1 MCIYFFTLTLLT
13 LFKPVMSKKETIDQ
27 YVIDK
32 IKEIRISKKISQ
44 AELARLLD
52 VSEGFIGNIEN
63 KNYRAKYN
71 LKHLNELAI
80 IFKCSPKDFMPEKAL
95 K

>member
-1 MCIYFFTLTLLT
+1 MT
-13 LFKPVMSKKETIDQ
+13 KKEKIEQ
-27 YVIDK
+27 YVINK
-32 IKEIRISKKISQ
+32 VKEIRTEKGISQ

-71 LKHLNELAI
+71 IRHLNELAK
-80 IFKCSPKDFMPEKAL
+80 IFECSPRDFLPDEPL
-95 K
+95 

>member
-1 MCIYFFTLTLLT
+1 
-13 LFKPVMSKKETIDQ
+13 MSNPSNKKIEQ

-32 IKEIRISKKISQ
+32 VREKRLKQNISQ

-52 VSEGFIGNIEN
+52 VSEGFIGNIESP
-63 KNYRAKYN
+63 NYRAKYN
-71 LKHLNELAI
+71 IAHLNELAKV
-80 IFKCSPKDFMPEKAL
+80 FECSPRDFLPEKPL

>member
-1 MCIYFFTLTLLT
+1 MGNKANI
-13 LFKPVMSKKETIDQ
+13 EQ
-27 YVIDK
+27 YVIEK
-32 IKEIRISKKISQ
+32 VKEMRIVRDISQ

-71 LKHLNELAI
+71 LRHLNELAK
-80 IFKCSPKDFMPEKAL
+80 IFKCSPREFLPEKPI